1 MMHTRKPGEGSG
13 TTGAHVSP
21 GSAHRPL
28 GFPTQTS
35 ASVLHVAG
43 SGGGPGGVGGG
54 GAPLGMQ
61 PLSSSFR
68 GSMKIDCTQGTP
80 LQSFPAGIAFA
91 EVQAPVHPAGASNV
105 VTLPEQLG

>member
-1 MMHTRKPGEGSG
+1 MTHTRKPGDGSG

-21 GSAHRPL
+21 GSTHRPL

-35 ASVLHVAG
+35 AAVLHV
-43 SGGGPGGVGGG
+43 SGVGGAVGGG

-61 PLSSSFR
+61 PLSFIAR
-68 GSMKIDCTQGTP
+68 GAMKSDFTQGAP

-91 EVQAPVHPAGASNV
+91 EVQAPVHPTGASNV
-105 VTLPEQLG
+105 EELPEQRG

>member
-1 MMHTRKPGEGSG
+1 MHTRNPGEGSG

-35 ASVLHVAG
+35 AAVLQVAG
-43 SGGGPGGVGGG
+43 SGVLE
-54 GAPLGMQ
+54 GAGATLGEH
-61 PLSSSFR
+61 PLSFMAR
-68 GSMKIDCTQGTP
+68 GAMESDCTQGTP

-91 EVQAPVHPAGASNV
+91 AVQAPVHPAGASNV
-105 VTLPEQLG
+105 VELPEQSG

>member
-28 GFPTQTS
+28 GFPTHTS
-35 ASVLHVAG
+35 AAVLQVAG
-43 SGGGPGGVGGG
+43 SGGVLEGE
-54 GAPLGMQ
+54 GATLGEHS
-61 PLSSSFR
+61 LSFMAR
-68 GSMKIDCTQGTP
+68 GAMESDCTQDTP

-91 EVQAPVHPAGASNV
+91 VVQAPVHPAGASKV
-105 VTLPEQLG
+105 VELPEQSG